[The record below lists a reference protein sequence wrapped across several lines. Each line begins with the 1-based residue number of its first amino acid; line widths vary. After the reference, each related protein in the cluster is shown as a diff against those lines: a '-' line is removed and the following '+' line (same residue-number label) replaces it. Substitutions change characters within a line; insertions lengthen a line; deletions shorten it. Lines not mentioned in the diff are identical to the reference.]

1 VAKTFRFVIYKE
13 FTIFS
18 MFDGMIILGLPDAS
32 ADDLS
37 LPVCADHCPLLG
49 PSFYWLFIDL
59 LFKVSVIP

>member
-1 VAKTFRFVIYKE
+1 
-13 FTIFS
+13 

-37 LPVCADHCPLLG
+37 LPGCADHCPLLG
-49 PSFYWLFIDL
+49 PSFYWLFIEL